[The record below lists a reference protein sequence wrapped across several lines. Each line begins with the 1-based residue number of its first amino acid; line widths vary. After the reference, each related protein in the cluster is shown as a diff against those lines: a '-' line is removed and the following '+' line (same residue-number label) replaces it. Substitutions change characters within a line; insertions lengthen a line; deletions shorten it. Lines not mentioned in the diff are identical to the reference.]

1 MFIRAPE
8 AVPLPTHFSDMGFEV
23 PSMDDYKE
31 LILKAKRSGTPV
43 RSPRGAYVRWSPGN
57 GIELWVH
64 FTRKKGSSDQL
75 VIAGAEPHFVGAS
88 RVKFGV
94 LETIMKE
101 KCELDGSLYG
111 YVSPTSGDPESG
123 AYPLLIDVPNFD
135 AVRGRIS
142 APSIVDLQVAAFPN
156 QISSFADD
164 SSYYGSQPEETNP
177 PGPLDRDGATVD
189 VEERVRRGGNAKLAA
204 ESFIPAGLFNPGGT
218 PKVPRQAE
226 GIMTGHVLE
235 CSTVSNPLTGRAFH
249 RMKVRTYAATFDV
262 VCDPSRLKSAP
273 TPGNVI
279 SGVFW
284 FTGQLLE
291 PQTGTPGVG

>member
-1 MFIRAPE
+1 MPN
-8 AVPLPTHFSDMGFEV
+8 HFSDMGFEI
-23 PSMDDYKE
+23 PSMDKYKE
-31 LILKAKRSGTPV
+31 LILTAKRSGTPV
-43 RSPRGAYVRWSPGN
+43 RSPRGAYVLWSPGN

-64 FTRKKGSSDQL
+64 FTRKKDSSDQL
-75 VIAGAEPHFVGAS
+75 EIAGAEPHFVGAS
-88 RVKFGV
+88 RVKFSV
-94 LETIMKE
+94 LETIRKE

-111 YVSPTSGDPESG
+111 YVSPTSGEPESG

-156 QISSFADD
+156 QISLFADD
-164 SSYYGSQPEETNP
+164 SAYYGSQREETNP
-177 PGPLDRDGATVD
+177 SGPLDRDGVKVD
-189 VEERVRRGGNAKLAA
+189 VKEIARRGSIAKLAA

-218 PKVPRQAE
+218 PKNPPQAE

-235 CSTVSNPLTGRAFH
+235 CNTVSNPFTGRKFH

-262 VCDPSRLKSAP
+262 VCDPSRLTGAP

-284 FTGQLLE
+284 FTGQLLQ
-291 PQTGTPGVG
+291 PQTDTPGVR